1 MKDHREKLWYK
12 ARQRIVEEIAL
23 RMLTDQISEDEGG
36 IQLPQSWVD
45 DAEKIRDHLTH
56 EIEEEAATER
66 GDFKRHG

>member
-1 MKDHREKLWYK
+1 
-12 ARQRIVEEIAL
+12 
-23 RMLTDQISEDEGG
+23 MLTDQISEDEGG